1 MGRLASKP
9 CCRQRMEEDACHL
22 SLKGISYKLPFPFM
36 LHRSGLSY
44 ASTPAQRELGIV
56 LFFFF
61 FCLYH
66 AAYGILVPL
75 PGIKPVPSVLES
87 RFLTSG
93 PPEKFQLLGLL
104 RGVGDTGS
112 LISTSCH
119 ECSSHFPLFFSPPGL
134 LFHCC
139 TCL

>member
-1 MGRLASKP
+1 MERLASKP

-22 SLKGISYKLPFPFM
+22 SLKGISCKLPFPFM

-61 FCLYH
+61 CPYH

-93 PPEKFQLLGLL
+93 PPEKFQRLGLS

-112 LISTSCH
+112 LISTTVVMNVH
-119 ECSSHFPLFFSPPGL
+119 HIFLFSPPGL
-134 LFHCC
+134 LFHCR